1 MPYIQQAKDL
11 WVFTALNINTTIM
24 SVIELNK
31 MAEYAWSKD
40 YLLLKKLL
48 DEGWTGIIARTY
60 FSVDL
65 SYKSS
70 LRGWY
75 EYRVGGMPITMG
87 NLEILESNDPSI
99 SIEEKFERICE
110 KNEVEFL
117 IPDNYESR

>member
-1 MPYIQQAKDL
+1 MP
-11 WVFTALNINTTIM
+11 
-24 SVIELNK
+24 VIKLDK
-31 MAEYAWSKD
+31 MESKYAWCKD

-48 DEGWTGIIARTY
+48 DDGWVCIIARTY
-60 FSVDL
+60 FSVDS

-87 NLEILESNDPSI
+87 DLEILEPNDPSI

>member
-1 MPYIQQAKDL
+1 MKTL
-11 WVFTALNINTTIM
+11 
-24 SVIELNK
+24 ELKK

-60 FSVDL
+60 FSVDS

-75 EYRVGGMPITMG
+75 EYRVGGIPITMS
-87 NLEILESNDPSI
+87 NLELPDPSLTI
-99 SIEEKFERICE
+99 DEKFVKICE
-110 KNEVEFL
+110 KNKVEFL
-117 IPDNYESR
+117 IPDNYGKDDHTRSDR